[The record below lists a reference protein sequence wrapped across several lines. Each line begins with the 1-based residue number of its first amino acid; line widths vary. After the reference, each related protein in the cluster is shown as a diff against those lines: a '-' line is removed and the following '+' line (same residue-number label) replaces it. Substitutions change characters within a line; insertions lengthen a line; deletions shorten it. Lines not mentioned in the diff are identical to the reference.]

1 MPLIFVLD
9 NFHTNINLDVSG
21 YMFGES
27 YTIDASADA
36 VWEVLTAKVKEAFQ
50 FQSDA
55 SDVID
60 ASESDIKFYL
70 DETKFWEAGFQY
82 NAADSQIV
90 PGVGTPGPIGSGYN
104 ANKSKVCHDFV
115 RYISKSLFNT
125 EHAVDLLDNES
136 ELLENIR
143 EKSTAVWDN
152 MQAEMDK
159 YNDVNGTGDAA
170 VGGSPAVDLLTD
182 GSSKK
187 YSTNDNTGS
196 IVRKLYKQMINI
208 PAGRTRFNAV
218 TGLRQDL
225 PFEDGDQIEIKLT
238 INAESNQHELTG
250 VSPLGGRSY
259 RIIYKLSVNPTNESR
274 AADESADDLS
284 KP

>member
-1 MPLIFVLD
+1 MSLIFVLD

-21 YMFGES
+21 YLFGES

-36 VWEVLTAKVKEAFQ
+36 VWEVSTDKVKEAFQ

-60 ASESDIKFYL
+60 ASGSDIKFYL
-70 DETKFWEAGFQY
+70 NETKFWDAGFKY

-115 RYISKSLFNT
+115 RYIAKSLFNT
-125 EHAVDLLDNES
+125 EHAVDLLDNEL

-143 EKSTAVWDN
+143 EKSVAVWDN
-152 MQAEMDK
+152 MQAEMNK
-159 YNDVNGTGDAA
+159 YNDEDGTGDAG
-170 VGGSPAVDLLTD
+170 VTLLTD

-196 IVRKLYKQMINI
+196 IVRKLYEQMINI
-208 PAGRTRFNAV
+208 PAGRTRFNVV

-225 PFEDGDQIEIKLT
+225 PFEHGDQIEIKLT
-238 INAESNQHELTG
+238 INAESNQHTLTG

-259 RIIYKLSVNPTNESR
+259 RIIYKLSANPTNEDR
-274 AADESADDLS
+274 AADESVDHLS